1 MQANGKLCRDPGKEL
16 VETWI
21 GRWLRGEL
29 VRLMRA
35 EEEISFNQCNQ
46 TVTDLQQRHPQIK
59 ARMNKLMPF
68 FLNNLSHR

>member
-1 MQANGKLCRDPGKEL
+1 M
-16 VETWI
+16 ETRALQRSWERVS
-21 GRWLRGEL
+21 GNMDWEVAEGEL

-35 EEEISFNQCNQ
+35 EEEICFNQCNQ

-68 FLNNLSHR
+68 FLNNLWH

>member
-21 GRWLRGEL
+21 GRWLREEL

-46 TVTDLQQRHPQIK
+46 TVTDLHKDILR
-59 ARMNKLMPF
+59 
-68 FLNNLSHR
+68 